1 MSQKNE
7 TGTLIAALVI
17 TVVILAGGFW
27 WFTRQ
32 SGMNLGTLTGG
43 ENNSTQ
49 NPSPPTQP
57 ANPGTPAANLNS
69 AFPPP
74 QAVPSGTIVRIAGS
88 TSMVQINQALKQSFE
103 QQFQGTTVETQAEGS
118 DQGIRTL
125 LTGSVDIA
133 AISRPLTSQE
143 QSQGLVAVP
152 VTKDAIAIVVGK
164 ANPFQRGLTQAE
176 VQQIFQ
182 GQITNWSQV
191 GGASEPI
198 RVINRPPV
206 SGTRQ
211 AFQELVLNG
220 GQFGATPNIVT
231 MQRDA
236 TTPILRE
243 LGSDGISYA
252 TYSQVADQQTVRI
265 VPVDGLTPEAANYPY
280 QRELYYV
287 YKQPAT
293 PQVQAFLGYVGSP
306 QGQGAIAATNQ

>member
-32 SGMNLGTLTGG
+32 SGMNLGGLMGG

-57 ANPGTPAANLNS
+57 TNPGTPAANPNS
-69 AFPPP
+69 AFAPP

-103 QQFQGTTVETQAEGS
+103 QQFQGTTVEAQAGGS

-125 LTGSVDIA
+125 LTGGTDIA
-133 AISRPLTSQE
+133 AISRPLTSKE

-152 VTKDAIAIVVGK
+152 VTKDAIAIVVGGE
-164 ANPFQRGLTQAE
+164 NLFQRGLTQAE

-182 GQITNWSQV
+182 GQITDWSQV
-191 GGASEPI
+191 GGDSAPI

-220 GQFGATPNIVT
+220 GQFGTTPNIET
-231 MQRDA
+231 MQQDA
-236 TTPILRE
+236 TTPILRQ

-252 TYSQVADQQTVRI
+252 TYAQVADQQTVRI
-265 VPVDGLTPEAANYPY
+265 VPVDGLTPEAATYPY

-287 YKQPAT
+287 YKEPVT

-306 QGQGAIAATNQ
+306 QGQSAIAATNQ